1 MGHGKKIMVVNDT
14 SDILEL
20 FREILTDEG
29 YEVITH
35 SFEIH
40 TLEPVE
46 AVMPDLVIVDQ
57 IFGEEKP
64 GWQLIQLLRMT
75 RRTENIPIVV
85 CSGALKQVQEL
96 ESHLKNMQIE
106 VVAKPFRINDLL
118 GAVERALDPATQ
130 QIANILAEI
139 DKDKTNNAHHDR
151 LL

>member
-1 MGHGKKIMVVNDT
+1 MGNGKKIMVVNDT

-35 SFEIH
+35 AYQIH

-85 CSGALKQVQEL
+85 CSAALKQVQEL
-96 ESHLKNMQIE
+96 EGHLKNMRIE
-106 VVAKPFRINDLL
+106 VVLKPFRINDLL
-118 GAVERALDPATQ
+118 GAIERALNPATQ
-130 QIANILAEI
+130 QSADIVAENN
-139 DKDKTNNAHHDR
+139 KDKTNNAHHDR